1 MLKLNNKFYALI
13 LLALSSFLMVSCD
26 DDETLTAPAAKSITT
41 LASENSELSSFV
53 EALELTGLDG
63 VLDAVGIYTV
73 FAPNNAAF
81 QKLLDGNADWNSLDD
96 IPTEL
101 LENVLLFHVLGSEV
115 MSTDLASTYVKTLAT
130 GPNDAF
136 ISLQVVTTGGV
147 VLNGSTKLITTD
159 INASNGVFH
168 IVDKVMLPPNIVSFA
183 LNNANFSELVA
194 ALTDARHTPDFIA
207 ILNGAGPFT
216 VLAPTNAAFQALYD
230 TNPAWNST
238 ADIPIETLTAVLA
251 YHVLANANVQSTQLS
266 DGQEITMYSG
276 GVLKVDLTDGT
287 KLITSSL
294 QTVNI
299 AIPDV
304 QGTNGVIHAIDA
316 VLLP

>member
-13 LLALSSFLMVSCD
+13 MLALSSFIIVSCSD
-26 DDETLTAPAAKSITT
+26 DDTPTAPAAKSITT

-53 EALELTGLDG
+53 EALKLTGLDE
-63 VLDAVGIYTV
+63 VLDAVGVYTV
-73 FAPNNAAF
+73 FAPDNAAF
-81 QKLLDGNADWNSLDD
+81 QKLLDGNAEWNSLED

-101 LENVLLFHVLGSEV
+101 LENVLLFHVLGTELE
-115 MSTDLASTYVKTLAT
+115 STDLTDSYLKTLAT

-136 ISLQVVTTGGV
+136 ISLQVATTGGV
-147 VLNGSTKLITTD
+147 VLNGTTKPITTD

-168 IVDKVMLPPNIVSFA
+168 IVDKVMLPPSIVTLA

-194 ALTDARHTPDFIA
+194 ALTDSRHTPDFIA

-216 VLAPTNAAFQALYD
+216 VLAPTNEAFQALYD
-230 TNPAWNST
+230 SNPEWNST

-251 YHVLANANVQSTQLS
+251 YHVLANANVQSTQLI

-276 GVLKVDLTDGT
+276 GKVKVDLTDGT
-287 KLITSSL
+287 QLISSSL

-304 QGTNGVIHAIDA
+304 QGTNGVIHAIDT